1 MSNAM
6 TTLTAPLAMV
16 SAAATTSIA
25 DWKSVV
31 AQVKA
36 VQEVMKA
43 VMKAGVH
50 YGIIPGTGDKPS
62 LYKPGSE
69 VLLSAFKIAVKPKV
83 REIRDGNHITYQIDC
98 VGEHITSGL
107 VIGIGLGEAS
117 TAEDKYAWRAS
128 VCDEEYDATPE
139 DRRRVKWNKG
149 KRGYNG
155 KPDEPAWSVKQVR
168 TNPADIANTVLKM
181 AKKRA
186 QIDLCLTGLAAS
198 DCFTQDIEDL
208 PDELREHGE
217 DRPPPKTKN
226 NLYQEKSKTGQPKGD
241 APAGAVTEGQVKLLK
256 AKLSAAGKTE
266 ADLLKHYSVD
276 TIESF
281 PKAKVNEA
289 LEWIAG
295 KGATGG

>member
-1 MSNAM
+1 M
-6 TTLTAPLAMV
+6 TTHAAPLAMV
-16 SAAATTSIA
+16 NTAATTSIA

-43 VMKAGVH
+43 VMKEGVH
-50 YGIIPGTGDKPS
+50 YGIIPGTDKPS

-69 VLLSAFKIAVKPKV
+69 VLLSAFKIAVKPQV

-117 TAEDKYAWRAS
+117 TAEEKYAWRS
-128 VCDEEYDATPE
+128 TVCDEEYDATPE

-208 PDELREHGE
+208 PDELREEGGE
-217 DRPPPKTKN
+217 RPPARTPN
-226 NLYQEKSKTGQPKGD
+226 NRYQEKPKAGQPRSD
-241 APAGAVTEGQVKLLK
+241 TPAGAVTEAQVKLLK
-256 AKLSAAGKTE
+256 ARLSSAGKTE
-266 ADLLKHYSVD
+266 SELLAHYKVE
-276 TIESF
+276 TIEDI
-281 PKAKVNEA
+281 PKAKVNDA